1 LESEQLRL
9 VGENYRGGERTPS
22 PVTPESSTCSQELT
36 DWINSDSSDSN
47 GFVCS
52 ENTYTSTPETSWNF
66 NFWQPEPEPTPTQY
80 PLPLDENSPVSKCYS
95 KHISTLTN
103 SYGQILKTV
112 ESQTDIMEFDENSPF
127 TPLTIVTDKNEVAT
141 KLIVELEAYCET
153 NNLFPLITRN
163 LNILDSSDLTVR
175 VFSTDSN
182 YDEVKTIV
190 QKVDVKNTN
199 LNPNL
204 FHKWNEIGNVTIDLK
219 TINDKI
225 EGSEPIDSMQRIQV
239 SGIMKIEFQDE
250 DKAWTWNFKIDPASS
265 KYGSTQNSY
274 VQVKV
279 IPTYKNTGGSG
290 GFNYP
295 EPTITET
302 NTHTEKQEQA
312 CTAYGGIMQGNLCTI
327 TNETE
332 TETKIIEKDGSEDV
346 KDNGKDKDEKTD
358 YGFLNYK
365 KLLNCTTLDC
375 FNDADFLP
383 IYGIF
388 GAILL
393 LGVFQSKRQ
402 SRVVM
407 IN

>member
-22 PVTPESSTCSQELT
+22 PVVET
-36 DWINSDSSDSN
+36 DETDSN
-47 GFVCS
+47 
-52 ENTYTSTPETSWNF
+52 NF
-66 NFWQPEPEPTPTQY
+66 WNFWQPEPTPTPY
-80 PLPLDENSPVSKCYS
+80 WVSPPVDENSPVSKCYS

-204 FHKWNEIGNVTIDLK
+204 LHKWNEIGNVTIDLK

-290 GFNYP
+290 GFDYP
-295 EPTITET
+295 EPTTPET
-302 NTHTEKQEQA
+302 NTHTGEQEQA
-312 CTAYGGIMQGNLCTI
+312 CIALGGILSGNLCTI
-327 TNETE
+327 TPETPE
-332 TETKIIEKDGSEDV
+332 TPETPTDQEKCNKLGGELKDGLCQITIEKDGTDG
-346 KDNGKDKDEKTD
+346 KDNGKDNEKID

>member
-1 LESEQLRL
+1 
-9 VGENYRGGERTPS
+9 
-22 PVTPESSTCSQELT
+22 
-36 DWINSDSSDSN
+36 
-47 GFVCS
+47 
-52 ENTYTSTPETSWNF
+52 
-66 NFWQPEPEPTPTQY
+66 
-80 PLPLDENSPVSKCYS
+80 
-95 KHISTLTN
+95 
-103 SYGQILKTV
+103 
-112 ESQTDIMEFDENSPF
+112 
-127 TPLTIVTDKNEVAT
+127 
-141 KLIVELEAYCET
+141 
-153 NNLFPLITRN
+153 

-290 GFNYP
+290 GFDYP
-295 EPTITET
+295 EPTTPEI

-327 TNETE
+327 TPETPE
-332 TETKIIEKDGSEDV
+332 TPETPTDQEKCNNHGGELKDGLCQITIEKDGSEKEKV
-346 KDNGKDKDEKTD
+346 SGEDKDEKTD